1 MYQTASCLSPEKFRG
16 MYTYGK
22 MDLQP
27 YIPGLS
33 PAGPGPLSRFIP
45 PLEEGVIS
53 SWLQLHVPTGSW
65 LLDPFGFSPQLV
77 LEAARAGHRVLV
89 TVNNPITRFLLEMAA
104 NPLPE
109 SDFKAALAD
118 LSVAKKGEERLSSHL
133 QSLYLT
139 NCEKCGQEIQAES
152 FLWRKGEGAP
162 YARIYTCPHCE
173 DSGEHT
179 ATQEDIN
186 RAKRIASTDN
196 LHRSRAFERV
206 VQLEDE
212 DRVYAEEAIEYY
224 LPRPLYL
231 LTTIIN
237 RLDSL
242 NLTPERRRALN
253 ALILVACDAGNTLW
267 DYPSERPR
275 PKQLN
280 VPGQFREH
288 NLWIQLERGV
298 GLWTGTASKVVCE
311 VWPQKILESSGIC
324 IYEGRLKNLAYEV
337 KKEIP
342 IAAVIG
348 SLPRPNQ
355 AFWTL
360 SALWA
365 GWLWG
370 REAVEAYKPAL
381 RRRRYDW
388 AWNATALNAAFSH
401 LFELLPTATL
411 FYGLLSEAEPSFLTS
426 ALTAASTTGFD
437 LQSIALRT
445 EHDPIQLLW
454 RRAEHLKRE
463 ANAANIDKV
472 REVVH
477 AHLVERGEPASYLHV
492 HAAGLIALTESHA
505 LKQKD
510 QEFDEALR
518 STQSLIHSALAGDA
532 RFVHYSTGESVDTG
546 LWGLATHPERPSS
559 AGFNGISQSSTQG
572 EVYDS
577 LSDRVEVAIV
587 TFLQKNPNSI
597 YLEIE
602 HDLYP
607 RFPGLLTP
615 SKAMIYS
622 VLLSY
627 AEKDGATWK
636 LRAEDVASARRNELN
651 TITAML
657 EVIGTRLNYS
667 TRRHDKNFLWE
678 QNNAVDYAFYIL
690 ASALVGRAI
699 AETPYLPEQAIIVI
713 PGGRAGLAAY
723 KAQRDPALAERLK
736 NYQLV
741 KYRLLRTLVEVPVLT
756 RETFEEQI
764 ASDPLE
770 KSKSQM
776 MMF

>member
-1 MYQTASCLSPEKFRG
+1 
-16 MYTYGK
+16 

-33 PAGPGPLSRFIP
+33 PAEPRPLSRFIP

-53 SWLQLHVPTGSW
+53 SWLPLHIPAGSW

-77 LEAARAGHRVLV
+77 LEAARAGYRVLV
-89 TVNNPITRFLLEMAA
+89 TVNNPITRFLLEMSAK
-104 NPLPE
+104 PLLE

-118 LSVAKKGEERLSSHL
+118 LSVAKKGEERLATHL

-152 FLWRKGEGAP
+152 FLWRKGEDAP
-162 YARIYTCPHCE
+162 YARIYTCPHCD
-173 DSGEHT
+173 DSGEHVV
-179 ATQEDIN
+179 AKEDIN

-267 DYPSERPR
+267 DHPSERPR

-280 VPGQFREH
+280 VPGQFRER
-288 NLWIQLERGV
+288 NLWIQLEHGLN
-298 GLWTGTASKVVCE
+298 LWTGTASNVVCE
-311 VWPQKILESSGIC
+311 AWPQKIPESGGIC
-324 IYEGRLKNLAYEV
+324 IYEGRLKDLAHEA

-370 REAVEAYKPAL
+370 REAVEPYKPAL

-388 AWNATALNAAFSH
+388 AWNATALNAAFTH
-401 LFELLPTATL
+401 LFELLPLGTR
-411 FYGLLSEAEPSFLTS
+411 FFGLLSEPEPSFLTS
-426 ALTAASTTGFD
+426 ALTASSAAGFD
-437 LQSIALRT
+437 LQSLALRT
-445 EHDPIQLLW
+445 EHDPIQLSW
-454 RRAEHLKRE
+454 TRGEHLKRE
-463 ANAANIDKV
+463 AKEASIDDV
-472 REVVH
+472 RESIH
-477 AHLVERGEPASYLHV
+477 SHLVERGEPASYLHV
-492 HAAGLIALTESHA
+492 HAAGLITLTESHA

-518 STQSLIHSALAGDA
+518 STQSLIQSALAGDA

-546 LWGLATHPERPSS
+546 LWGLTTHPERLSATRFDGTSQPS
-559 AGFNGISQSSTQG
+559 AQG

-577 LSDRVEVAIV
+577 LSDRVEVAVV
-587 TFLQKNPNSI
+587 TFLQNNPNSI

-627 AEKDGATWK
+627 AEKDGAAWK

-657 EVIGTRLNYS
+657 EAIGTRLNYS
-667 TRRHDKNFLWE
+667 TRRQDKNFLWE

-699 AETPYLPEQAIIVI
+699 AETPYLPEQTIIVV